1 MSNVFDLDG
10 PVATPAAGGPAQ
22 QLIVLLHGYGADGN
36 DLIDLAPHWA
46 GLLPHAAFVS
56 PHAPFPCEASPQG
69 RQWFG
74 FEGRDNAAI
83 YAGVLA
89 AASILD
95 HFLDQALERFALPA
109 SRMALVGF
117 SQGTMM
123 ALHVALRREVAVGG
137 ILGYSGRLIAPPQLA
152 DEIRSKPP
160 VLLVHGDADPVVPFA
175 ALAEAASALTA
186 LGVSVTTERRP
197 GLPHAIDPTGLAKG
211 GEFLARN
218 LSQAQPAAAKS

>member
-1 MSNVFDLDG
+1 MNNVLDLDG
-10 PVATPAAGGPAQ
+10 PVAAPAAGGPAQ
-22 QLIVLLHGYGADGN
+22 QLVVLLHGYGADGN

-56 PHAPFPCEASPQG
+56 PHAPFPCEAAPYG

-89 AASILD
+89 AAGMLD
-95 HFLDQALERFALPA
+95 RFLDQALKHFAVPA

-123 ALHVALRREVAVGG
+123 ALHVAPRREAAVGG
-137 ILGYSGRLIAPPQLA
+137 IVGYSGRLIAPPQLA
-152 DEIRSKPP
+152 GEIRSRPP

-175 ALAEAASALTA
+175 SMAEAAAALTA
-186 LGVSVTTERRP
+186 LRVPVTTERRP

-218 LSQAQPAAAKS
+218 LSQGQPAAAKA